1 MELKELEQKYQAG
14 VKIIRERGYYPRLL
28 DEAHYLIKY
37 IDSHFFLE
45 LFSENL
51 FCDIRGVF
59 GSFVRQDLKKV
70 YNDMKNN
77 PTIPIGF
84 YLEQKYMNLV
94 ILQKCASNIRYQ
106 VKSLIRLRKVKELS
120 FKSRFFTE
128 VSRKME
134 GEIQENYKLL
144 ERNYKVYFRERFSR
158 KPSSEDKIS
167 LKCVDE
173 TAELYDKQ
181 FLQVFN
187 RFLSLSQAIN
197 FVREVFSHYL
207 EIEIRNHLATV
218 FYERQD
224 KLERVIDYFINDLKR
239 NFIHTM
245 SRHLRK
251 GRSFEWIRTG
261 FQQFI
266 DSERFEMLLRR
277 VILQTLSIIRRNNSQ
292 NGITNLKK

>member
-1 MELKELEQKYQAG
+1 MELKDLEKKHQAG

-37 IDSHFFLE
+37 IDSQFFLE

-59 GSFVRQDLKKV
+59 GSFVRLDLKKV
-70 YNDMKNN
+70 YEDMKNN
-77 PTIPIGF
+77 PTVPIGF

-94 ILQKCASNIRYQ
+94 ILQKCASNLRYQ
-106 VKSLIRLRKVKELS
+106 VKSLIRMRRIKELS

-128 VSRKME
+128 ISRKME

-144 ERNYKVYFRERFSR
+144 ERNYKVYFRERFSMR
-158 KPSSEDKIS
+158 RNTEHKIS
-167 LKCVDE
+167 IQCFDE
-173 TAELYDKQ
+173 TAKLYDLHFLKILNQ
-181 FLQVFN
+181 FM
-187 RFLSLSQAIN
+187 SLSQAIN
-197 FVREVFSHYL
+197 LVKDVFNYYL

-224 KLERVIDYFINDLKR
+224 RLERIIDYFINDLKR

-245 SRHLRK
+245 SLHLRQ
-251 GRSFEWIRTG
+251 GRSFEWIKTG
-261 FQQFI
+261 LQQFI
-266 DSERFEMLLRR
+266 DSERFEVLLRR
-277 VILQTLSIIRRNNSQ
+277 VILQTLSIIRRHNSQ
-292 NGITNLKK
+292 SGLKN